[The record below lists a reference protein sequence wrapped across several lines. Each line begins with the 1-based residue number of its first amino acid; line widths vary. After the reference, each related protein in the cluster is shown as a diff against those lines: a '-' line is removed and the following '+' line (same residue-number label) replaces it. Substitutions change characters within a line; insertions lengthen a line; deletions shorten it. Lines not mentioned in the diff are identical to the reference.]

1 MLSLENHSA
10 SILVKTNQFK
20 EQHHRQETFIVAE
33 FLNTKVK
40 MIFDVLTP
48 RRININ
54 IHVSTEMACGK
65 IHSTARLILDDHV
78 VSQIVSFRTKS

>member
-10 SILVKTNQFK
+10 SILLKTDQLK
-20 EQHHRQETFIVAE
+20 EQHHRQETFIIAE

-40 MIFDVLTP
+40 MILDVLTP

-65 IHSTARLILDDHV
+65 NPFDGSVD
-78 VSQIVSFRTKS
+78 F